1 LWISGGTAAAFFSG
15 DGMRTP
21 RIRIPEPQRKDIPMK
36 AIAALLSAGVLA
48 LLAGCNTMEGVGQ
61 DVQAGGRAVER
72 AADKANPTE
81 PAGTRR

>member
-1 LWISGGTAAAFFSG
+1 
-15 DGMRTP
+15 
-21 RIRIPEPQRKDIPMK
+21 MK
-36 AIAALLSAGVLA
+36 AIAAVLSAAVLA

-81 PAGTRR
+81 PPGTRR